1 MHALAARLQDFV
13 AEENLFSAGN
23 HLLAAV
29 SGGIDSM
36 VLLHILQN
44 TGHKLSVAHCNFK
57 LRGDEADADEA
68 FVRAYCKKNNLPLHA
83 ESFNTKDIAK
93 QSGESIQMAARRLR
107 YDWFNALLL
116 AHEYAFVATA
126 HNANDVAETFFV
138 NLSRGTGLS
147 GLTGIKPKMGN
158 VVRPLLFAT
167 RADIEAY
174 AKANKIKWRDD
185 SSNQSVK
192 YRRNLIRHKVIPIFE
207 NINPS
212 FNQSIIK
219 TIARLEQ
226 SNAVLKQFMDAAL
239 EEVISEK
246 DGKIYISIK
255 HIKKLKPLSLYL
267 FELLHPYG
275 FNAEQVEDIEQCL
288 SHQSGQRFIAEEYE
302 LLHDRD
308 FLIICP
314 KKERDEREYTIEID
328 TKQVTTPVKL
338 AFSVKTYTAKINL
351 KQPANV
357 AILDFDKLTFPLTL
371 RRWRV
376 GDKFQPFGMSKGK
389 LLSDFFKDS
398 KLSKDEKDDLWIL
411 ESNGKIAW
419 IVGHRADNRFR
430 VDDKTKLVVTI
441 TCTPPTLSLSAR
453 LFSSPTSR
461 GRCQPDKGGM
471 TEGVQ
476 K

>member
-1 MHALAARLQDFV
+1 MHALATRLQDFV
-13 AEENLFSAGN
+13 AEENLFSSGN
-23 HLLAAV
+23 HLLVAV

-44 TGHKLSVAHCNFK
+44 TGHKISVAHCNFT
-57 LRGDEADADEA
+57 LRGAEADADEA
-68 FVRAYCKKNNLPLHA
+68 FVRAYCKKNKLALHA
-83 ESFNTKDIAK
+83 ESFKTKEIAK
-93 QSGESIQMAARRLR
+93 ESGESIQMAARRLR
-107 YDWFNALLL
+107 YEWFDALMLI
-116 AHEYAFVATA
+116 HDYAYVATA

-147 GLTGIKPKMGN
+147 GLTGIKPKLGN
-158 VVRPLLFAT
+158 VVRPLLFAS
-167 RADIEAY
+167 RAEIEAY

-207 NINPS
+207 IINPS

-226 SNAVLKQFMDAAL
+226 SNTVLKQFMDAAL
-239 EEVISEK
+239 EEAITQKE
-246 DGKIYISIK
+246 GKVYISIP

-275 FNAEQVEDIEQCL
+275 FNAEQIEDIEQCL
-288 SHQSGQRFIAEEYE
+288 SRQSGQQFISEEYE
-302 LLHDRD
+302 LLHDRE

-314 KKERDEREYTIEID
+314 KKKRDEKEYLIEIG
-328 TKQVTTPVKL
+328 TRQVTKPVKL
-338 AFSVKTYTAKINL
+338 TFSVKTFTAKINL
-351 KQPANV
+351 KQPATV

-376 GDKFQPFGMSKGK
+376 GDRFQPFGMNQAK

-398 KLSKDEKDDLWIL
+398 KLSKDEKDEVWIL
-411 ESNGKIAW
+411 ESGGKIAW
-419 IVGHRADNRFR
+419 IVGYRADNRFR
-430 VDDKTKLVVTI
+430 VTDKTKVVVTI
-441 TCTPPTLSLSAR
+441 TA
-453 LFSSPTSR
+453 
-461 GRCQPDKGGM
+461 
-471 TEGVQ
+471 
-476 K
+476 

>member
-1 MHALAARLQDFV
+1 MHALATRLQEFV
-13 AEENLFSAGN
+13 AEENLFSSGN
-23 HLLAAV
+23 HLLVAV
-29 SGGIDSM
+29 SGGVDSM

-44 TGHKLSVAHCNFK
+44 TGHKISVAHCNFK
-57 LRGDEADADEA
+57 LRGAEADADEA
-68 FVRAYCKKNNLPLHA
+68 FVKAYCKKHKLPLHA
-83 ESFNTKDIAK
+83 ESFKTKEIAK
-93 QSGESIQMAARRLR
+93 ESGESIQMAARRLR
-107 YDWFNALLL
+107 YGWFDALMLI
-116 AHEYAFVATA
+116 HNYAYVATA

-147 GLTGIKPKMGN
+147 GLTGIKPKIGN
-158 VVRPLLFAT
+158 VVRPLLFAS

-207 NINPS
+207 SINPS

-226 SNAVLKQFMDAAL
+226 SNKVLKQFIDAAL
-239 EEVISEK
+239 EDAISEK
-246 DGKIYISIK
+246 EGKIYISKK
-255 HIKKLKPLSLYL
+255 HIKKLQPLSLYL

-288 SHQSGQRFIAEEYE
+288 TRQPGQQFVADEFE
-302 LLHDRD
+302 LLHDREY
-308 FLIICP
+308 LIICP
-314 KKERDEREYTIEID
+314 KKERDEKEYHIEIG
-328 TKQVTTPVKL
+328 TKHVEKPVKL
-338 AFSVKTYTAKINL
+338 AFNVKTFTAKINL

-376 GDKFQPFGMSKGK
+376 GDRFQPFGMSQAK

-398 KLSKDEKDDLWIL
+398 KLSKDEKDDVWIL
-411 ESNGKIAW
+411 ESGGKIAW
-419 IVGHRADNRFR
+419 IVGYRADNRFR
-430 VDDKTKLVVTI
+430 VTDKTKAVVII
-441 TCTPPTLSLSAR
+441 TS
-453 LFSSPTSR
+453 
-461 GRCQPDKGGM
+461 
-471 TEGVQ
+471 
-476 K
+476 